1 MLPVTTYIYVHIDQR
16 ALLIAFTAK
25 SDTFTSIHVATVG
38 GDFVIC
44 SGLDYY
50 TARQKL
56 FHVRRS

>member
-1 MLPVTTYIYVHIDQR
+1 
-16 ALLIAFTAK
+16 LIAFTAK